1 MTGAETD
8 IAALLAGQY
17 QIEREL
23 GRGGMGIV
31 YLARDVRLDRLD
43 QRSVVAAQAS
53 SGNERR
59 WT

>member
-8 IAALLAGQY
+8 IAALLAGQH

-53 SGNERR
+53 SGDERR

>member
-31 YLARDVRLDRLD
+31 DLARDVRLDRLD

-53 SGNERR
+53 SGDERR

>member
-53 SGNERR
+53 SGDERR